1 MAISLTQTPAA
12 IDAAYGAN
20 IFTLNDPSITD
31 PFFVL
36 EVWDG
41 PPAVGASVLLATLY
55 QSPNENHS
63 SIFDVQHVIQSY
75 VSTSIE
81 DFDRLGT
88 YSSTL
93 TPQPWYSGQPKIL
106 NDATNESTKYYVR
119 YSSTT
124 AIGTPPT
131 SWTGSSGPY
140 NVFDGVKQYWD
151 RNFDEG
157 PLQSDEFTSFV
168 RGESESAYNCTQII
182 ERARA
187 LSDNQDRLFV
197 TSTGYQKPSEMTG
210 SETCTRHYVT
220 GNDWA
225 TKSWINS
232 VRLGSPVPQATIKGI
247 EAFRVAVFN
256 DTNQVASLIIPN
268 IIVNG
273 GGPNTDPF
281 DGDPTNYPYK
291 FVSIGTGPANLVA
304 VEMQATST
312 TPATVWRLTDY
323 TWTHYWV
330 YPLVATGDVCSDSTG
345 NYDLNPL
352 GEPQLY
358 IKKELDCLDYTPVE
372 VSWLNRFGFRDQFTF
387 RKRNEKTIGLAKNTY
402 YTNNYNPSASEWE
415 SDPEYRG
422 ETVYSSQN
430 TLEIVATTGYISDEQ
445 AATLESLFTSPDVRI
460 DLSPD
465 AYNLPGY
472 SSAAFEAAIVAD
484 TQYVQKTFRKDRLFQ
499 YEIRFRL
506 ANNIKSQRG

>member
-1 MAISLTQTPAA
+1 MAISLTQTPAE
-12 IDAAYGAN
+12 IDAAYGVN
-20 IFTLNDPSITD
+20 IFTLNDPAITD

-41 PPAVGASVLLATLY
+41 PPAIGASVLLATLY

-75 VSTSIE
+75 VSTNIE

-88 YSSTL
+88 YSSTN

-119 YSSTT
+119 YASTT
-124 AIGTPPT
+124 AIGTPPA

-140 NVFDGVKQYWD
+140 NVFDGVKQYYD
-151 RNFDEG
+151 RRFDEG
-157 PLQSDEFTSFV
+157 VLQSDDFTSFV
-168 RGESESAYNCTQII
+168 RGEIETAYNCTQII
-182 ERARA
+182 DRARA
-187 LSDNQDRLFV
+187 LSDNQDRLAV
-197 TSTGYQKPSEMTG
+197 WRTGYQYPSEVNSSTA
-210 SETCTRHYVT
+210 CARHYVT
-220 GNDWA
+220 SSDWA

-232 VRLGSPVPQATIKGI
+232 VRLGSPVPQAAIKGI

-268 IIVNG
+268 IIDNG
-273 GGPNTDPF
+273 GGPNTNLF
-281 DGDPTNYPYK
+281 DADPTNYPYK
-291 FVSIGTGPANLVA
+291 FISIGTGPRNLFNIEYVDQGA
-304 VEMQATST
+304 G
-312 TPATVWRLTDY
+312 TPITWSLNSYD
-323 TWTHYWV
+323 WTHYWV
-330 YPLVATGDVCSDSTG
+330 YPLVATGDICTDSSDNLS
-345 NYDLNPL
+345 YDPL
-352 GEPQLY
+352 AEPQLY
-358 IKKELDCLDYTPVE
+358 IKKELDCLDYSPIQ

-387 RKRNEKTIGLAKNTY
+387 RKRNEKTISLSKNTY
-402 YTNNYNPSASEWE
+402 YTNNYNPSAEEWM

-430 TLEIVATTGYISDEQ
+430 TLEIVATTGYISDVQ

-460 DLSPD
+460 ELYPD

-472 SSAAFEAAIVAD
+472 SAAAFEAVVVAD